1 MKATEGAFLRKV
13 SSVIILVT
21 SLSIIGMMTYG
32 GCGGGGGGGGD
43 DDGGNGPAPTATFTP
58 PTPTR
63 TPGGTGFP
71 PSCDG
76 TFGVSLSCPA
86 VSLEGSVCQ
95 PYIFDVIDD
104 SGPEPIIVDESVT
117 LRFGDK
123 CIALDCFTLDCTGI
137 PSGATVSTFII
148 ETVND
153 VAVGEDV
160 QGEIHSG
167 CPEGPIFIDDNEYY
181 FDCQGLIVP

>member
-1 MKATEGAFLRKV
+1 MLSSAYRFISMRSESDMKATGDAFLRRV
-13 SSVIILVT
+13 SSLIIIVT
-21 SLSIIGMMTYG
+21 SLSIIGMMIYG
-32 GCGGGGGGGGD
+32 GCSSGAGS
-43 DDGGNGPAPTATFTP
+43 

-76 TFGVSLSCPA
+76 TFDVSLSCPA
-86 VSLEGSVCQ
+86 VSLEGSICQ

-104 SGPEPIIVDESVT
+104 SGPEPIVVDESVT

-123 CIALDCFTLDCTGI
+123 CIALDCFTLECTGI
-137 PSGATVSTFII
+137 PSGTTVSTFII

-153 VAVGEDV
+153 IAVGEDV

-167 CPEGPIFIDDNEYY
+167 CPEGPIFIGDNEYF
-181 FDCQGLIVP
+181 FDCQGIIVP